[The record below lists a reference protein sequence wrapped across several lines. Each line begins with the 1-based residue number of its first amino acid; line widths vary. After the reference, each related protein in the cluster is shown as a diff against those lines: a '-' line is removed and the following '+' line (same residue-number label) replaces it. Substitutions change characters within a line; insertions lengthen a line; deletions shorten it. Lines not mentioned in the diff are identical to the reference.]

1 MTLPFPIT
9 VGDITIPVGIGPP
22 NVLAVGLQ
30 NDPNAP
36 SYAVPLDFTT
46 VTGIVFRV
54 TRQRDLS
61 TAQWVTSTFSEVTTA
76 GFVASYAYQIGD
88 VPIEG
93 PYLVRAWASVSGHA
107 NAIPLAE
114 FTITVMPL

>member
-36 SYAVPLDFTT
+36 SYATPLDFTT
-46 VTGIVFRV
+46 VTGVVFRV
-54 TRQRDLS
+54 TRERDLS
-61 TAQWVTSTFSEVTTA
+61 TAEWATTDVSSVTTA
-76 GFVASYAYQIGD
+76 GLVASYAYQLGD

-93 PYLVRAWASVSGHA
+93 PYVVRAWASVTGKP
-107 NAIPLAE
+107 NAIPLLE
-114 FTITVMPL
+114 FTITVTPL